1 MRERQGRKPKARGP
15 NLCGAAAAAA
25 ALARFAPPAQ
35 AGEDGPPAAGTAP
48 AACTA
53 RPAPSGARRGYVTR
67 LPRGWGGLG
76 LGRGGH
82 SPCLAQPLSLS
93 CHSFLPLQ
101 ALVIVAVTP
110 PPPPCVHP
118 WKYFRVRGLAPSH
131 GTTGGCGPFQ
141 RKSRLGTQVCRW
153 PLSHQRPSVRMC
165 LKNHGVPSSVDV
177 AVTACTYGALADTH
191 PSALPPLPVFTHP
204 AISDRYAHLCLAR
217 KTTNSIV

>member
-1 MRERQGRKPKARGP
+1 MRERQGRKLKAWGP

-48 AACTA
+48 VACIA

-101 ALVIVAVTP
+101 ALVIVTVTP
-110 PPPPCVHP
+110 PHPRVSTPGSISVSEGWPLPMGPQVAVDLSRENPDWVHKCAGGPCPTNVLLCECVLRIMGYLHP
-118 WKYFRVRGLAPSH
+118 WMWLSQHALTVPLLTLTPVHCPPYPCLHTLPSQ
-131 GTTGGCGPFQ
+131 TGMLTC
-141 RKSRLGTQVCRW
+141 V
-153 PLSHQRPSVRMC
+153 
-165 LKNHGVPSSVDV
+165 
-177 AVTACTYGALADTH
+177 
-191 PSALPPLPVFTHP
+191 
-204 AISDRYAHLCLAR
+204 
-217 KTTNSIV
+217 